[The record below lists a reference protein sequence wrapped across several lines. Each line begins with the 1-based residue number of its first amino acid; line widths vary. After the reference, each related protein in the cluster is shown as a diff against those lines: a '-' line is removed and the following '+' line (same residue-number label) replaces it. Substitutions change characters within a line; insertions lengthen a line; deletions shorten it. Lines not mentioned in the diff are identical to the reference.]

1 MTVEIRLATLE
12 DAPALRAIYNHEV
25 ENTTAT
31 FDLVGR
37 TLAEQRAWI
46 SERSGALGVLVAEAN
61 GVVVGFASLSPYRSR
76 PAYRTTVEDSIY
88 VSASARGTGVGK
100 SLLLDLI
107 KLASQRGFHTMIAHI
122 AGGSDTSVKLH
133 EACGFKPVGT
143 EAEVGRKFG
152 KWLDVVIMQLM
163 IP

>member
-1 MTVEIRLATLE
+1 MEIRLATVD

-37 TLAEQRAWI
+37 TLPEQRAWI
-46 SERSGALGVLVAEAN
+46 AERSGALGVLVAEID
-61 GVVVGFASLSPYRSR
+61 GTVVGFASLSPYRSR

-88 VSASARGTGVGK
+88 MSSSARGAGVGK
-100 SLLLDLI
+100 ALLAELVA
-107 KLASQRGFHTMIAHI
+107 LASRRGFHTIIAHI
-122 AGGSDTSVKLH
+122 AGGSEASVRLH
-133 EACGFKPVGT
+133 ESCGFKIVGT

-163 IP
+163 IS

>member
-1 MTVEIRLATLE
+1 MQIRLATVE
-12 DAPALRAIYNHEV
+12 DAPEMRAIYNHEV

-46 SERSGALGVLVAEAN
+46 AERSGALGVLVAEAD
-61 GVVVGFASLSPYRSR
+61 GVVVGFASLSPYRAR

-100 SLLLDLI
+100 ALLTDLI
-107 KLASQRGFHTMIAHI
+107 QLASQRGFHTVIAHI
-122 AGGSDTSVKLH
+122 ADGADASVRLH
-133 EACGFKPVGT
+133 QSCGFEIVGT

-163 IP
+163 IG